1 MTPGEANE
9 LVTSLLSDA
18 LERNKTPLFI
28 AGELIDIKDMR
39 NRGGDVYFSLQEGK
53 HRFRCQA
60 SAELADEMADYLK
73 DGTVLECYGELTVAR
88 PGSTPRVELSV
99 QRIEIIEGK
108 ASPRAL
114 LLQELQ
120 QKGWMNDKS
129 ELPEL
134 PNRVG
139 LVTSPD
145 SEAVSD
151 FLSVVEE
158 IDNLEIEVVGVSLA
172 SEKSVVDGLRIA
184 DRDRYDVIVLTRG
197 GGEGLGIFDSLEVA
211 EAIHKVRTPI
221 VSAVGHQRDW
231 TIADLIADARA
242 ATPSEAA
249 RLVAAGHLSGT
260 DSAEESS
267 REASRAN
274 LWRMTA
280 IAMAVFLAIV
290 LLILFLR
297 G

>member
-1 MTPGEANE
+1 
-9 LVTSLLSDA
+9 
-18 LERNKTPLFI
+18 
-28 AGELIDIKDMR
+28 
-39 NRGGDVYFSLQEGK
+39 
-53 HRFRCQA
+53 
-60 SAELADEMADYLK
+60 MADYLK
-73 DGTVLECYGELTVAR
+73 DGTVMECYGELTVAR
-88 PGSTPRVELSV
+88 PGSMPRVELSV

-120 QKGWMNDKS
+120 QRGWMNDKS
-129 ELPEL
+129 ELPER
-134 PNRVG
+134 PSRVG

-158 IDNLEIEVVGVSLA
+158 IDNLEIEVVEISLA

-197 GGEGLGIFDSLEVA
+197 GGEGLGIFDTLEVA

-231 TIADLIADARA
+231 TIADLIVDAKA

-249 RLVAAGHLSGT
+249 RLIAAGHLSSEAGT
-260 DSAEESS
+260 SVAGG
-267 REASRAN
+267 EASLAR
-274 LWRMTA
+274 LWRAVA
-280 IAMAVFLAIV
+280 ILLCVFLV
-290 LLILFLR
+290 LLLVYVLFR
-297 G
+297 